1 MESRFSLTAPD
12 TTLLPWILEWFERI
26 QQWNVHCTTMKLF
39 SEFYISESYLTLL
52 TVLIIGD
59 NTDTCQQGIWSDLI
73 LEITPS
79 TVHLYGINYKIII
92 LLIQPTLL
100 IIHKNGSL

>member
-1 MESRFSLTAPD
+1 
-12 TTLLPWILEWFERI
+12 
-26 QQWNVHCTTMKLF
+26 MKLF

-100 IIHKNGSL
+100 IVHKNGSL